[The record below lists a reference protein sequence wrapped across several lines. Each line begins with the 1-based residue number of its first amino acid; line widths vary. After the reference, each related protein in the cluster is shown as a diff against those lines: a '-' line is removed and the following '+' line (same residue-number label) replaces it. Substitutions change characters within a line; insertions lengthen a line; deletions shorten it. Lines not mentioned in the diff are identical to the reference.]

1 MNPIVS
7 VFAASPNRGRG
18 LARDM
23 AVRWAL
29 AEVGQDHQLR
39 LLSFADLKTPE
50 HKARQSVGQIPTVET
65 DGLTLFE
72 SGAIVLHIAETHGL
86 LPVDPAARARA
97 IAWMVAA
104 VSTLEPVIVERE
116 VAVLLE
122 GDKPWTA
129 ERLPMLEEKE
139 RASSRQLDIVLRNQ
153 SQGAELEEQLLE
165 LKRLTAGMNGR
176 LMVVEQKAQ
185 NLQFFYDI
193 ESRSRATI
201 NELTQGGV
209 DVGDAVLRPKL
220 TEFTGMSFNL
230 TLSGRIGYIM
240 TFLKRLESGK
250 YFVRC
255 NSALLKG
262 NKTLAPDAVDVVLKL
277 EVLTQKP

>member
-50 HKARQSVGQIPTVET
+50 HKARQSFGQIPTFET

-97 IAWMVAA
+97 IAWMFAA
-104 VSTLEPVIVERE
+104 VSTIEPVIVERE

-129 ERLPMLEEKE
+129 ERLPMLEARLRQRLDDLATWLGDKDWLEGDFSAGDIMMVCVLHRPAGALLMGDYPVLAAYVA
-139 RASSRQLDIVLRNQ
+139 RAETRPAFQ
-153 SQGAELEEQLLE
+153 
-165 LKRLTAGMNGR
+165 TAFA
-176 LMVVEQKAQ
+176 EQKT
-185 NLQFFYDI
+185 
-193 ESRSRATI
+193 RS
-201 NELTQGGV
+201 
-209 DVGDAVLRPKL
+209 DAAH
-220 TEFTGMSFNL
+220 G
-230 TLSGRIGYIM
+230 
-240 TFLKRLESGK
+240 
-250 YFVRC
+250 
-255 NSALLKG
+255 
-262 NKTLAPDAVDVVLKL
+262 
-277 EVLTQKP
+277 